1 MGIAAHS
8 DETTPSGATSP
19 AWRVVAGRECG
30 TCTLCCKVAGVEELS
45 KPIGV
50 WCPHCVKG
58 KRCTIYDRRP
68 PSCRVF
74 HCQWLVEPGL
84 GPEWKPE
91 RAKFALVK
99 SDGGRRITALVDPG
113 FPTAWRGASY
123 YPHFKR
129 WATLAAAQ
137 WPEVYLV
144 DVLIGVRSIVI
155 LPDREVEL
163 GALGPDER
171 IHVECRDTA
180 GGRVIEV
187 CKTAQRRSSPT
198 GISAPAVPRPPP
210 ACNMARLP
218 SMREQL

>member
-8 DETTPSGATSP
+8 DETSPSGATSP

-58 KRCTIYDRRP
+58 KRCTIYDQRP
-68 PSCRVF
+68 PSCRLF
-74 HCQWLVEPGL
+74 HCQWLVEHGL

-113 FPTAWRGASY
+113 FPSAWRGASY

-129 WATLAAAQ
+129 WATLAAAVGK
-137 WPEVYLV
+137 P
-144 DVLIGVRSIVI
+144 GS
-155 LPDREVEL
+155 
-163 GALGPDER
+163 
-171 IHVECRDTA
+171 T
-180 GGRVIEV
+180 
-187 CKTAQRRSSPT
+187 
-198 GISAPAVPRPPP
+198 SAVMRRPPSDFTS
-210 ACNMARLP
+210 ANFARSGFHSGP
-218 SMREQL
+218 SRATAPGAAEAARSARAGTSASREPRSTPTFSFPITSRGCSSRSE